1 MTARS
6 RRTALLGAFMLSAI
20 AFFVTLA
27 PAANAQAACVVRE
40 NAVAQLEAG
49 FAQRAV
55 GRGLAPR
62 GAAMV
67 ELFVAE
73 TGTWTV
79 MVTDTAGR
87 TCIVA
92 TGKDWIQIAPLLG
105 DPA

>member
-6 RRTALLGAFMLSAI
+6 RRSSLLGAFVLSAI
-20 AFFVTLA
+20 SFFTFA
-27 PAANAQAACVVRE
+27 PPANAQEACLVRE
-40 NAVAQLEAG
+40 NAVAQLEAR
-49 FAQRAV
+49 FAERAV

-67 ELFVAE
+67 ELFVAA

-79 MVTDTAGR
+79 MVTDPQGR
-87 TCIVA
+87 ACIVA
-92 TGKDWIQIAPLLG
+92 SGKDWIHIAPLLG